1 MKYYDNLRLVIEIQ
15 SRLRELTDQEP
26 AGQQRGVPTGA
37 KEGSQQ

>member
-15 SRLRELTDQEP
+15 SRLKDWTDQDP
-26 AGQQRGVPTGA
+26 AAQQRGA